1 MQRSHHISL
10 VGYFEQVK
18 ISPEE
23 SVQQYEITQ
32 IGIKDIQSNANPVC
46 GLWYRIGYL
55 SPLAMCVNSECALRY
70 MQLCRILCNTHDPCP
85 QVKDHFHI

>member
-23 SVQQYEITQ
+23 SVQQYEITR
-32 IGIKDIQSNANPVC
+32 IGIKGYIQSSANPVC
-46 GLWYRIGYL
+46 GLWYSAWYL
-55 SPLAMCVNSECALRY
+55 SQLAMCVNSKCALR
-70 MQLCRILCNTHDPCP
+70 
-85 QVKDHFHI
+85 